1 LDDLA
6 QGLQLAEALPSH
18 PIPPARLGNG
28 AATNERGERRIGI
41 IPPVQPLLPPPL
53 HQFGH
58 GNAEVRIDAMPR
70 LDMDNHTPQI
80 CQFHVLVLRTSDAEE
95 MVRQVKMGVN
105 THVGLAQSHEVHDVQ
120 DP

>member
-1 LDDLA
+1 
-6 QGLQLAEALPSH
+6 
-18 PIPPARLGNG
+18 
-28 AATNERGERRIGI
+28 
-41 IPPVQPLLPPPL
+41 
-53 HQFGH
+53 
-58 GNAEVRIDAMPR
+58 MPR

-105 THVGLAQSHEVHDVQ
+105 PHVGLAQSHKVHDVQ